1 MWQCVLLHLPYLFH
15 VCLPVYLSVCPYFLV
30 TSVLRRPLCI
40 SLYVSMPT
48 HQPQPATAMLLG
60 YTEGAWSSMFEQRNP
75 VIFPDR
81 NHFGTLASIWLCS
94 IHIKSGLTGHSA
106 SAAFSCKKP
115 GHSRTETEA
124 NGTTEMDKLF
134 WTGAGGQ
141 AKMTLDGGGSKGEL
155 HRDRSIIKS
164 TYQ

>member
-1 MWQCVLLHLPYLFH
+1 
-15 VCLPVYLSVCPYFLV
+15 
-30 TSVLRRPLCI
+30 
-40 SLYVSMPT
+40 
-48 HQPQPATAMLLG
+48 
-60 YTEGAWSSMFEQRNP
+60 MFEQRNP